1 MKEIKG
7 KNIHEKCLGNGKRG
21 GDVGWVDRN
30 QRTDVMKGEGSM
42 KVGKGEKEVRYGER
56 GG

>member
-1 MKEIKG
+1 MEG
-7 KNIHEKCLGNGKRG
+7 KDQPEWRMGRNVWE